1 MARKNTHPE
10 SDQSVRKSHPA
21 QGDTDTSES
30 SDRTVNAQTSTK
42 TGKHSSVEKLSA
54 SRPNFGE
61 GRGAQPVDGAF
72 GFEENKQGHSAA
84 RGPSPGMNQYRCET
98 CGRYFNVEAELL
110 AHETECR
117 LAKAATNTGR

>member
-1 MARKNTHPE
+1 MASENRNPK

-21 QGDTDTSES
+21 PGDMDSGES
-30 SDRTVNAQTSTK
+30 SDRTLNAQTSTK
-42 TGKHSSVEKLSA
+42 TGKHSSAEKLSA

-72 GFEENKQGHSAA
+72 GREENQKTHRTG
-84 RGPSPGMNQYRCET
+84 RGASPGTNQYRCET
-98 CGRYFNVEAELL
+98 CGRYFNAEAELL

-117 LAKAATNTGR
+117 IAKAATHTS